1 MHGPDGRVR
10 QGLHA
15 TGALLTACALLY
27 FAGCETNAGGRLVPL
42 AGEARAL
49 AEAHAGNAAAAARR
63 YVGLA
68 ARAAGSERERLT
80 LLAIEQWLLAGD
92 ENRARSAQAS
102 LTQPAGAANAALA
115 TAVRARFLLAT
126 LDPEQALILLEPLS
140 AKPMTP
146 ERRAVVE
153 QLRAATY
160 RLLGAV
166 APQLDERITRRGE
179 RCHGPRSQGL
189 ALARRAGHGHGATGN
204 KLE

>member
-1 MHGPDGRVR
+1 MHGPDGRVLP
-10 QGLHA
+10 GFHA

-27 FAGCETNAGGRLVPL
+27 LAGCETNAGGRLVPL

-68 ARAAGSERERLT
+68 ATAAGSERERLT

-146 ERRAVVE
+146 E
-153 QLRAATY
+153 
-160 RLLGAV
+160 
-166 APQLDERITRRGE
+166 
-179 RCHGPRSQGL
+179 
-189 ALARRAGHGHGATGN
+189 
-204 KLE
+204 